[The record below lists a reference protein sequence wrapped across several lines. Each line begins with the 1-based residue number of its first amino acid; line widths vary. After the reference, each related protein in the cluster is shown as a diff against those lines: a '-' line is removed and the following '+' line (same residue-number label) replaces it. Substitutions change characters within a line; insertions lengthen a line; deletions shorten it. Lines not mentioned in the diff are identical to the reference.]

1 MATGTYHHGDLRD
14 ALLDAVGEIIQ
25 EQGVGAVSL
34 REAARRVGVSHSA
47 PAHHFGDKTGL
58 MSAFAAR
65 GFDAFGTRMSN
76 AFDAAAPEGA
86 HAQFR
91 AIGVAYLQFSIEEC
105 ASFEVMFRP
114 EFHDPDDPEVKEAS
128 LRAFGVL
135 MNAVKAGMP
144 ANVAHLDPLHLALVA
159 WATVHGLATLWH
171 DGLIAQFTDE
181 DLPSIAA
188 RAFEIGE
195 WYHE

>member
-1 MATGTYHHGDLRD
+1 MATDTYHHGDLRD

-65 GFDAFGTRMSN
+65 GFDAFGTRMQN
-76 AFDAAAPEGA
+76 AFDAAAPEDP
-86 HAQFR
+86 HAQFH
-91 AIGVAYLQFSIEEC
+91 AIGAAYLQFSIEER

-114 EFHDPDDPEVKEAS
+114 EFHDPDDPEVKEAG

-135 MNAVKAGMP
+135 MNAVKTTMP
-144 ANVAHLDPLHLALVA
+144 SNVAHLDPVHVALAA

-171 DGLIAQFTDE
+171 DGLLAQFTDE

-188 RAFEIGE
+188 RALEVGR
-195 WYHE
+195 WHHR

>member
-76 AFDAAAPEGA
+76 AFDAAAPEGT

-114 EFHDPDDPEVKEAS
+114 EFHDPYDPEVKEAS